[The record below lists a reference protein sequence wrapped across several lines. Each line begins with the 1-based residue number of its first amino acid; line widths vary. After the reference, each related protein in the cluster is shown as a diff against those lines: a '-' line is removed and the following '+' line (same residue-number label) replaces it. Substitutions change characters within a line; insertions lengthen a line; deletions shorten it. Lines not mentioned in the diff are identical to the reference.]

1 MKSSEIGTLQVHK
14 EHHKSK
20 SGKRA
25 KDLKASNIE
34 KNKTRGTNM
43 KAFAIQNVK
52 NARYKLERKA
62 QIEYSTAK
70 LPQNVRQGEI
80 APPDMIAVI
89 GGNGV
94 GKTTLVKAL
103 VKSYTG
109 KSITDP
115 QGPITVSVSS
125 SKRITLFDVP
135 NKLTAVLDIARVVDL
150 VILVI
155 DVERGIDTD
164 IYEYLNIFQ
173 AIGFP
178 KIFTVLTHED
188 KIENKYIKTRKQLR
202 ERIYKEIA
210 AGAKIFDMPFLEFKD
225 TYKREKVDVLSRC
238 ITQQKYSMPLE
249 WKSQHG
255 CVLVDRYEQKNDG
268 SVNCFGFV
276 RGTFLNKNQDFHI
289 PGYADVQLSS
299 MELQTDPAL
308 PDNKLILQKN
318 KPILYAPMSEVGDIK
333 IDDEAIHVKVNSA
346 PKAGKAGK
354 AMEII
359 KNIQIDDKLDKI
371 NLFGDDEASLEDLD
385 PDLVANES
393 INEELSDSSE
403 TFEEE
408 EEEENENDW
417 LGQED
422 DEDNDKHDDMSESK
436 TDEQLDVDED
446 ELLNQ
451 VKKNMELYP
460 EMNEEDE
467 EHEEEEI
474 PTQKIDNEEE
484 RIKSYMRQM
493 KLEKPQASKQ
503 YYHDLIY
510 NYYKQQK
517 VQKTQ
522 KAKKT
527 GLLQLFDDDEEEAAN
542 YINVDLFPNKMVRNF
557 TALPFQQRDSSKVF
571 PINSVYSNSRLTYQK
586 DFSKE
591 SLGKYFLEDT
601 DYIEA
606 VHKCLDGVTY
616 EDVKPAQPIIKNKP
630 ANPLLNFQSTTDPFI
645 LQQEKELERLKQ
657 REQLL
662 DKTLNT
668 SRFAPGQ
675 YVKFTFT
682 PIIEFKQNYDKHSPL
697 ILGGLLPQ
705 ENQRQYIT
713 AKVKRH
719 RWFPKILKTRN
730 PLVFCIG
737 WRRFQSL
744 PYYSLKQETKT
755 EMQYD
760 SALQTESPPLK
771 MLKYTPEHMHCQ
783 CTFYGYRVPAGS
795 GVICFQDIQSKDF
808 RICLNGTVQESSFE
822 LKLYKKLKLIGYCE
836 ELYKNTAF
844 VGKMF
849 NSKLEA
855 AAFTGAGVRTVSGI
869 RGIIKKPNDD
879 NGQVRVTFEDKIR
892 KNDTVFL
899 KTYVKVKVDKF
910 YNEWDNHCGKF
921 VQIRQMAQIR
931 QTSNAPIEYAADSQ
945 YKIEKKQIFVPQE
958 LALRPKFIQQLP
970 FEEAQT
976 YIKNKINHNNQS
988 ELELARKKIK
998 DKNLKPLLAEETQ
1011 EKRQKRV
1018 DELLK
1023 LNQQLVKEKIERK
1036 EKEATQKEKWN
1047 KGMTKKHDEEK
1058 QQELD
1063 EKRKKKRIVMQ
1074 KLNEKNAKKGKL

>member
-422 DEDNDKHDDMSESK
+422 DEDNGKHEDMSESK

-467 EHEEEEI
+467 EHKEEEI

-527 GLLQLFDDDEEEAAN
+527 GLLYSYGRWNCFFLFT
-542 YINVDLFPNKMVRNF
+542 M
-557 TALPFQQRDSSKVF
+557 
-571 PINSVYSNSRLTYQK
+571 
-586 DFSKE
+586 
-591 SLGKYFLEDT
+591 
-601 DYIEA
+601 
-606 VHKCLDGVTY
+606 
-616 EDVKPAQPIIKNKP
+616 
-630 ANPLLNFQSTTDPFI
+630 
-645 LQQEKELERLKQ
+645 
-657 REQLL
+657 
-662 DKTLNT
+662 
-668 SRFAPGQ
+668 
-675 YVKFTFT
+675 
-682 PIIEFKQNYDKHSPL
+682 
-697 ILGGLLPQ
+697 
-705 ENQRQYIT
+705 
-713 AKVKRH
+713 
-719 RWFPKILKTRN
+719 
-730 PLVFCIG
+730 
-737 WRRFQSL
+737 
-744 PYYSLKQETKT
+744 
-755 EMQYD
+755 
-760 SALQTESPPLK
+760 
-771 MLKYTPEHMHCQ
+771 
-783 CTFYGYRVPAGS
+783 
-795 GVICFQDIQSKDF
+795 
-808 RICLNGTVQESSFE
+808 
-822 LKLYKKLKLIGYCE
+822 
-836 ELYKNTAF
+836 
-844 VGKMF
+844 
-849 NSKLEA
+849 
-855 AAFTGAGVRTVSGI
+855 
-869 RGIIKKPNDD
+869 
-879 NGQVRVTFEDKIR
+879 
-892 KNDTVFL
+892 
-899 KTYVKVKVDKF
+899 
-910 YNEWDNHCGKF
+910 
-921 VQIRQMAQIR
+921 
-931 QTSNAPIEYAADSQ
+931 
-945 YKIEKKQIFVPQE
+945 
-958 LALRPKFIQQLP
+958 
-970 FEEAQT
+970 
-976 YIKNKINHNNQS
+976 
-988 ELELARKKIK
+988 
-998 DKNLKPLLAEETQ
+998 
-1011 EKRQKRV
+1011 
-1018 DELLK
+1018 
-1023 LNQQLVKEKIERK
+1023 
-1036 EKEATQKEKWN
+1036 
-1047 KGMTKKHDEEK
+1047 
-1058 QQELD
+1058 
-1063 EKRKKKRIVMQ
+1063 
-1074 KLNEKNAKKGKL
+1074 